1 MCTSFS
7 KEMKSWNCPI
17 RAAQYEDVLQL
28 VAEMMGPDTS
38 GDEEVEIALPQPVSV
53 GMDAQSTN
61 AALNRLPTTV
71 VAEVVSASGPTR
83 REQAEPR

>member
-7 KEMKSWNCPI
+7 KEMKRWNCLI

-38 GDEEVEIALPQPVSV
+38 GDEEVEIGLPQPVSV
-53 GMDAQSTN
+53 GMDAQPTN
-61 AALNRLPTTV
+61 MALNRLPAA
-71 VAEVVSASGPTR
+71 VAAEAVSASGPTR
-83 REQAEPR
+83 REQADPR